1 MTTGFRIKEIRENK
15 NMTQQ
20 ELAEKSNVSRSII
33 SELETGKRTVSKTDT
48 LLRIARTL
56 GVPFRDIFLPWKFNE
71 LNTATKEQSTP
82 INL

>member
-56 GVPFRDIFLPWKFNE
+56 GVPFRDIFLP
-71 LNTATKEQSTP
+71 
-82 INL
+82 